1 MRVLLVEDEKNLSSA
16 ICRLLSREH
25 IVADPAY
32 TGPDGLDCA
41 LSGGYDAIILD
52 VMLPGMDGFTI
63 LNRLRAEQ
71 IKTPIMML
79 TARGDLQDRVRGLEG
94 GADYYLP
101 KPFQMEELIACLRAI
116 TRRGDGAP
124 VMALAYG
131 GVSLSEKEGKLQN
144 DATGQSVKLGAK
156 EYQLMELFLR
166 NPGQILPKETLIERI
181 WGYESD
187 AEYNNLEVYVS
198 FLRKKLQFIAA
209 TAKLK
214 ATRGMGYSL
223 EKSEA

>member
-16 ICRLLSREH
+16 VCRLLSREH
-25 IVADPAY
+25 IVADAVY
-32 TGPDGLDCA
+32 TGPEGLDCA

-52 VMLPGMDGFTI
+52 VMLPGMDGFAI
-63 LNRLRAEQ
+63 LERVRAEGV
-71 IKTPIMML
+71 KTPVMML
-79 TARGDLQDRVRGLEG
+79 TARGDLQDRVRGLQG

-124 VMALAYG
+124 VMVLSYG
-131 GVSLSEKEGKLQN
+131 GVSLSEKDARLSC

-166 NPGQILPKETLIERI
+166 NPGQILPRETITDRI
-181 WGYESD
+181 WGLESE

-198 FLRKKLQFIAA
+198 FLRKKLAFLGAK
-209 TAKLK
+209 TAIRT
-214 ATRGMGYSL
+214 TRGLGYSL
-223 EKSEA
+223 EK